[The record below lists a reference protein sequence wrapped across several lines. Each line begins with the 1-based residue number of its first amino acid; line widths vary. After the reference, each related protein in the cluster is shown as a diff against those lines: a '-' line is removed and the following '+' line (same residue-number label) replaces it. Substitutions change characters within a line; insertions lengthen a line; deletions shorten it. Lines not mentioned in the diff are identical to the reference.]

1 MLIISRLIIACLFIG
16 AGITHFLRPEV
27 FAQIVPPFL
36 PEPIILVYVS
46 GFFEIIGGLGVLIPQ
61 LRVVAGRGL
70 MLLLILVWPANVY
83 MAFVHIPFEGW
94 MGNPI
99 IQWLRVPFQFV
110 LIWWVHKASHSN
122 S

>member
-1 MLIISRLIIACLFIG
+1 
-16 AGITHFLRPEV
+16 
-27 FAQIVPPFL
+27 
-36 PEPIILVYVS
+36 
-46 GFFEIIGGLGVLIPQ
+46 
-61 LRVVAGRGL
+61 
-70 MLLLILVWPANVY
+70 
-83 MAFVHIPFEGW
+83 